1 MAAKNWM
8 YPNNTCLL
16 DIFSGLT
23 VLKVLPHPED
33 RVVYQTKTLILEELC
48 QMTKVFW
55 HFHTTGVIAWPMPSG
70 TESLMV
76 LSYDRS
82 SCLIQAMCDKG
93 FSPSWLRI
101 IGYCCNYNIR
111 CIAFALAWQVIFK
124 LIGTNNNK
132 NCVYIKM
139 FYLYKIIYKTLGRF

>member
-8 YPNNTCLL
+8 YQNNTCLL

-23 VLKVLPHPED
+23 VLPHPED
-33 RVVYQTKTLILEELC
+33 RVVYQTRTLILGELC

-82 SCLIQAMCDKG
+82 SSLIQAMCDKG
-93 FSPSWLRI
+93 FSPSWLGI
-101 IGYCCNYNIR
+101 IGYCCNCNIR
-111 CIAFALAWQVIFK
+111 CTYVAFALAWQVIFK
-124 LIGTNNNK
+124 LLGTNNNK

-139 FYLYKIIYKTLGRF
+139 FYCIK